1 MKNFS
6 TIMATLAIII
16 SISALVLVNG
26 INTTVPTK
34 LGADGDTGYT
44 NIVTTGDITVGDD
57 LTVTDDAVVSGD
69 LAVTGAMTTTG
80 DFTTKVKVDI
90 SLTGSTTL
98 TAAQTGTIFSI
109 ATSTGFN
116 ITLPSVTTKGLM
128 YTFVVGS
135 ALATTNLTINS
146 HAGDDIEG
154 SIIVAGAVVD
164 CAAADVLTFVIDG
177 ENIGD
182 FVTVVSNGTYW
193 VPLESGVLTAS
204 KLTCSG

>member
-6 TIMATLAIII
+6 IVIAGLAIVI
-16 SISALVLVNG
+16 SISALILANSANLAPVV
-26 INTTVPTK
+26 TV
-34 LGADGDTGYT
+34 GANGDTGYT
-44 NIVTTGDITVGDD
+44 NIVTTGDITAGDD
-57 LTVTDDAVVSGD
+57 LTVTDDAVISGD
-69 LAVTGAMTTTG
+69 LTVTGTMGITG
-80 DFTTKVKVDI
+80 ELTTKVKVDT

-116 ITLPSVTTKGLM
+116 ITLPAVTTKGLT

-135 ALATTNLTINS
+135 SLATTNLTINS
-146 HAGDDIEG
+146 KDGDDIEG

-193 VPLESGVLTAS
+193 VPLESGVLTAA